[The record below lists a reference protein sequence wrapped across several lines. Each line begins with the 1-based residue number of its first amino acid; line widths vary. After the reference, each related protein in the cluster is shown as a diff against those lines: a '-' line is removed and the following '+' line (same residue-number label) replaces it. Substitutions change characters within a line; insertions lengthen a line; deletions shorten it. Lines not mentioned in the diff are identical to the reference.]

1 VSEELEHSLQQAVET
16 YLNDRLRTIDEQ
28 LSKLQTDVNQA
39 LSQLREGSHA
49 ESLDGTALSAS
60 IFAHLQT
67 ARGQKLS
74 GATLSAPSGQ
84 EAAAIRRATEE
95 IERHTSQTDILASL
109 LKSASQF
116 AERVALFVI
125 KNDQAIGWRVCRA
138 SDAENLEMIGGVSLP
153 LSSETIVTRAT
164 NSKSSQA
171 ADIRSNARE
180 QLLIDQ
186 LGGEPQF
193 ATAVPLIVRGKVVAV
208 LYADSTSSE
217 ANAIN
222 EDAVEILARVASM
235 AVGLAA
241 LHRAA
246 TAAQEAPTAKQ
257 AEAVSQSE
265 PASMAEPVSMAEPA
279 AAREPEST
287 YTPQVEPQTAESMP
301 EAAAEEPSVATEAV
315 ASPPTE
321 ITPEVAEPEAA
332 APAEVQT
339 LEEPAVSTQ
348 PEAAE
353 TEVEIAPRASVTEPA
368 PTAAADQTPAQFLS
382 EYAAP
387 LGSARRFGVSEPELP
402 IEVSEEERRLH
413 NDARRF
419 ARLLVSEIK
428 LYNEP
433 KVKEGRS
440 AGDLYDRLREDIDRS
455 RQMYDKRVAPPVAAR
470 HDYFHQELVNM
481 LAEGDAAKL
490 GANYQKGTRE

>member
-1 VSEELEHSLQQAVET
+1 LFSKGEFSVSEELEHSLQQAVET

-28 LSKLQTDVNQA
+28 LSKLQADVNEA
-39 LSQLREGSHA
+39 LSQLREKSHT

-74 GATLSAPSGQ
+74 GVTLSAPSGQ
-84 EAAAIRRATEE
+84 EAAVIRRATEE

-138 SDAENLEMIGGVSLP
+138 SDAENLEMIGGVSLL
-153 LSSETIVTRAT
+153 LSSETIVTRAA

-171 ADIRSNARE
+171 ADIRSNAGD

-193 ATAVPLIVRGKVVAV
+193 ASAIPLIVRGKVVAV
-208 LYADSTSSE
+208 LYADSSS
-217 ANAIN
+217 ADSTAIN
-222 EDAVEILARVASM
+222 SDALEVLARVASM

-246 TAAQEAPTAKQ
+246 TAAQEAPAAKQ
-257 AEAVSQSE
+257 AEAVGESE
-265 PASMAEPVSMAEPA
+265 PASMAEPA
-279 AAREPEST
+279 AVAEPESM
-287 YTPQVEPQTAESMP
+287 YTSQVEPQTVESMP
-301 EAAAEEPSVATEAV
+301 EAVAEEQAAAPEAV
-315 ASPPTE
+315 ASPATE
-321 ITPEVAEPEAA
+321 SISETAEPEAA
-332 APAEVQT
+332 APAEEQT
-339 LEEPAVSTQ
+339 LEAPAVSTQ

-353 TEVEIAPRASVTEPA
+353 TEVEIAPQAPVTEPA
-368 PTAAADQTPAQFLS
+368 PTTAADQTPAPFLS
-382 EYAAP
+382 DYVTP

-433 KVKEGRS
+433 KVKEGRT

-490 GANYQKGTRE
+490 GANYPGAA

>member
-1 VSEELEHSLQQAVET
+1 MSEELEHSLQQAVET

-28 LSKLQTDVNQA
+28 LSKLQADVNEA
-39 LSQLREGSHA
+39 LSQLREKSHT

-74 GATLSAPSGQ
+74 GVTLSAPSGQ
-84 EAAAIRRATEE
+84 EAAVIRRATEE

-116 AERVALFVI
+116 AERVALFVT

-138 SDAENLEMIGGVSLP
+138 SDAENLEMIGGVSLL
-153 LSSETIVTRAT
+153 LSSETIVTRAA

-171 ADIRSNARE
+171 ADIRSNAGD

-193 ATAVPLIVRGKVVAV
+193 ATALPLNVRGKVVAV
-208 LYADSTSSE
+208 LYADSSSSDSG
-217 ANAIN
+217 AIN
-222 EDAVEILARVASM
+222 SDALEVLARVASM

-241 LHRAA
+241 LHRSA
-246 TAAQEAPTAKQ
+246 TATQEAPTAKPV
-257 AEAVSQSE
+257 EAVA
-265 PASMAEPVSMAEPA
+265 PTEPA
-279 AAREPEST
+279 AIAEPEST
-287 YTPQVEPQTAESMP
+287 YRPQVEPQTVESMP
-301 EAAAEEPSVATEAV
+301 EAVAEEQAAAPEAV
-315 ASPPTE
+315 ASPATE
-321 ITPEVAEPEAA
+321 SISETAEPEAA
-332 APAEVQT
+332 APAEEQT
-339 LEEPAVSTQ
+339 LEAPAVSTQ
-348 PEAAE
+348 PETAE
-353 TEVEIAPRASVTEPA
+353 TEVETAPQAPVTEPA
-368 PTAAADQTPAQFLS
+368 PTAAADQTPAPFLS
-382 EYAAP
+382 DYVTP

-433 KVKEGRS
+433 KVKEGRT

-490 GANYQKGTRE
+490 GANYPGAA

>member
-1 VSEELEHSLQQAVET
+1 MSEELEHSLQQAVET
-16 YLNDRLRTIDEQ
+16 FLNDRLRTIDEQ
-28 LSKLQTDVNQA
+28 LSKLQTDVNEA
-39 LSQLREGSHA
+39 LTQLRDNSRAEG
-49 ESLDGTALSAS
+49 LDGTALSAS

-74 GATLSAPSGQ
+74 GVTHAAPSGR
-84 EAAAIRRATEE
+84 EARAIRRAAEE
-95 IERHTSQTDILASL
+95 IEKQTSQTDILKSL

-116 AERVALFVI
+116 AERAALFVI

-138 SDAENLEMIGGVSLP
+138 SDPENLEMIGGVSLP
-153 LSSETIVTRAT
+153 LSSATIVTRTAH
-164 NSKSSQA
+164 SKSSQA
-171 ADIRSNARE
+171 ADIRADAGD
-180 QLLIDQ
+180 QLLLDQ
-186 LGGEPQF
+186 LGGEPHY

-208 LYADSTSSE
+208 LYADSSAPDPYAVDS
-217 ANAIN
+217 
-222 EDAVEILARVASM
+222 DALEVLARLAAM

-246 TAAQEAPTAKQ
+246 PAPQEAPAISKE
-257 AEAVSQSE
+257 AEAVA
-265 PASMAEPVSMAEPA
+265 PDAPA
-279 AAREPEST
+279 AAEPEST
-287 YTPQVEPQTAESMP
+287 YTPQVEPQTVESSPQAVAEEPAAP
-301 EAAAEEPSVATEAV
+301 EAVAPSPAEIMAETAPPASVAAPEEQQTIAAAEEQTIAEAPAAATKDQTATPPP
-315 ASPPTE
+315 ASP
-321 ITPEVAEPEAA
+321 
-332 APAEVQT
+332 
-339 LEEPAVSTQ
+339 AV
-348 PEAAE
+348 E
-353 TEVEIAPRASVTEPA
+353 TTPA
-368 PTAAADQTPAQFLS
+368 PFLS
-382 EYAAP
+382 DYVTP
-387 LGSARRFGVSEPELP
+387 LGGARRFGVSEPELP

-440 AGDLYDRLREDIDRS
+440 AGDLYNRLREDIDRS

-490 GANYQKGTRE
+490 GENYPGAG